1 MRSIYLINKHQSS
14 IYNQQKISDLRQL
27 LKTSNVTRIDIKN
40 QKTGYDNIKE
50 ISDLL
55 SNTKIQA
62 LSFCNS
68 ELGSIGVAFLFHYGL
83 KNPNL
88 FYINAHN
95 NNPDSRLYPALGP
108 DYLHNQLVENEK
120 IAFACFDYMPVKTVE
135 LLKSRQSVIYKHIEH
150 LSKTIEDN
158 STIDA
163 NRIHQLHKL
172 KHEISF
178 MLNTDKDPLILI
190 KHKRCASIL
199 QKFEELMTKYELITS
214 MEGVEN
220 VVEHYQNY
228 AVTLPDYSKSQLSR
242 E

>member
-1 MRSIYLINKHQSS
+1 
-14 IYNQQKISDLRQL
+14 
-27 LKTSNVTRIDIKN
+27 
-40 QKTGYDNIKE
+40 
-50 ISDLL
+50 
-55 SNTKIQA
+55 
-62 LSFCNS
+62 
-68 ELGSIGVAFLFHYGL
+68 
-83 KNPNL
+83 
-88 FYINAHN
+88 
-95 NNPDSRLYPALGP
+95 
-108 DYLHNQLVENEK
+108 
-120 IAFACFDYMPVKTVE
+120 PVKTVE

-163 NRIHQLHKL
+163 NTIHQLHKL

-178 MLNTDKDPLILI
+178 MLNTDKDLLILI
-190 KHKRCASIL
+190 KHKRCTSIL
-199 QKFEELMTKYELITS
+199 QKFEELMTKYEVITS